1 MFIVAVFIFAL
12 MHVAPGGPD
21 AYLLSDQATEAERDE
36 LRKALGLDRSVPV
49 QLGIWIKNIGM
60 GDLGTS
66 HFSGKPVLGLLIY
79 RAAPTVALALMIEIF
94 AILIGLPLGV
104 IAAWTRGTVTDRV
117 IMAFASF
124 GFSVPGFF
132 LGFLLI
138 RLFALELGFF
148 PAAGY
153 VPPGE
158 NLGLFFKHLILPS
171 ISAGLIVMALITRMT
186 RASMLEVLQ
195 EDYVRTAR
203 SKGLSERLVL
213 SRHALRNASL
223 PIVTVIGIGF
233 AGLLGG
239 LVVIE
244 QVFAI
249 PGLGRLM
256 TESIVKRDYPVI
268 QGAIIVTSAIFV
280 YINLFIDILYAFLD
294 PRIKYR

>member
-21 AYLLSDQATEAERDE
+21 AFLLSDQATEAERDE
-36 LRKALGLDRSVPV
+36 LRQALGLDRTVVV

-60 GDLGTS
+60 GDLGKS
-66 HFSGKPVLGLLIY
+66 HFSGKPVLGLLIK
-79 RAAPTVALALMIEIF
+79 RAAPTVALAILIEII
-94 AILIGLPLGV
+94 AILVGVPLGL

-117 IMAFASF
+117 IMGFASF

-138 RLFALELGFF
+138 RLFALQLGFF

-153 VPPGE
+153 VSPGE
-158 NLGLFFKHLILPS
+158 NLALFFKHLILPS

-203 SKGLSERLVL
+203 AKGLSEYLVL

-239 LVVIE
+239 IVVIE

-280 YINLFIDILYAFLD
+280 YINLLIDILYAFLD